1 MKLPISWL
9 EDFVK
14 INNPAERLAEDLQLS
29 GTKVE
34 SIENISGD
42 TVFDFEIT
50 PNRADCLSVIGVA
63 REIAAIYK
71 EKLTVPDVFTDTS
84 IGKDGKKVELTVTEN
99 KLCPFYSLGVIDNI
113 RVGSSPSWLVSRLEK
128 SGVRSINNIVDV
140 TNYVMIE
147 TGQPMHAFDYDKIKG
162 KMRLRSSLEGE
173 KIVTLDGI
181 GRDLPAGAIIIEDE
195 EKIIDLAGLM
205 GSESSEVS
213 TGTETVVL
221 HVPLYD
227 PLSIRRTSASLGLR
241 SEASNRFEK
250 KLDPIGHRYAFE
262 RSVHL
267 IQTIVSGRLTSSIK
281 SVNYPVRERSLLVP
295 ESLIRNVLGLKISGP
310 VIIDILKRLGFAVNQ
325 QTSTKEKI
333 LKVIIPTFRTDI
345 EDPIDITEEVGRIYG
360 YNNFPRV
367 LPVGSP
373 PIETSQQINFEKQ
386 VKEALSSVGLK
397 EIYSSSL
404 TSGQVLDNFGLSTQE
419 TLKISN
425 RLVIDFEYLR
435 PTLLIGLV
443 EAAALNVANFDRF
456 SLFETGK
463 VFSKE
468 KKAADLY
475 YQPNKIGAVFV
486 GRDFAE
492 AKGIL
497 ETALKKLSISD
508 LRFEK
513 TESKG
518 PLGVNSANVFS
529 GSKLLGFFG
538 DVEGTILNKIGITAP
553 VFAFELDQDSLE
565 SMSTQPFYHP
575 IHKFPTLKEN
585 ISLFLPDSLPFARV
599 YEAVK
604 SAAGKNFYSLEL
616 LEDTRLG
623 NKRAVLLGVEYFAQR
638 RTLDK
643 ADIAKIRKQ
652 VLDELVKIGVIIR
665 EGKAN

>member
-42 TVFDFEIT
+42 TVFDCEIT
-50 PNRADCLSVIGVA
+50 PNRADCLSVIGIA
-63 REIAAIYK
+63 REIAAIYNR
-71 EKLTVPDVFTDTS
+71 KLTVPAVFTGTNISEND
-84 IGKDGKKVELTVTEN
+84 KRVELTITEN
-99 KLCPFYSLGVIDNI
+99 KLCPSYSLGVIEDI
-113 RVGSSPSWLVSRLEK
+113 RIGKSPSWFVSRLEK
-128 SGVRSINNIVDV
+128 SGVRSINNIVDI

-162 KMRLRSSLEGE
+162 KMRLRSSFEGE

-181 GRDLPAGAIIIEDE
+181 ERKLPPGAIIIEDD

-205 GSESSEVS
+205 GGGNSEVG
-213 TGTETVVL
+213 TGTKTVVL

-227 PLSIRRTSASLGLR
+227 PLSIRRTSALLGLR

-250 KLDPIGHRYAFE
+250 KLDPAGHRYAFE
-262 RSVHL
+262 RSANL
-267 IQTIVSGRLTSSIK
+267 IQTLASGRLTSSIK
-281 SVNYPVRERSLLVP
+281 SVNYPVKEKSLLVP
-295 ESLIRNVLGLKISGP
+295 ESLIKNVLGLKISGP
-310 VIIDILKRLGFAVNQ
+310 EIIDILNRLGFAVNQ

-333 LKVIIPTFRTDI
+333 LKVVVPTFRTDI
-345 EDPIDITEEVGRIYG
+345 DNPIDITEEVGRIYG
-360 YNNFPRV
+360 YNNFPKV

-373 PIETSQQINFEKQ
+373 PVETNRQGNFEKR

-404 TSGQVLDNFGLSTQE
+404 TSGQMLDNFGISTQE
-419 TLKISN
+419 TLKIAN

-435 PTLLIGLV
+435 PTLLVGLV
-443 EAAALNVANFDRF
+443 EAAALNVANFNRF

-468 KKAADLY
+468 KKAGGLY
-475 YQPNKIGAVFV
+475 HQPNKIGTVFV
-486 GRDFAE
+486 GQNFAE

-497 ETALKKLSISD
+497 EAILKQLNISD

-513 TESKG
+513 TEHKKPWGRS
-518 PLGVNSANVFS
+518 SANVFS
-529 GSKLLGFFG
+529 GSKLLGVFG
-538 DVEGTILNKIGITAP
+538 NIEGTILNKLGITVP

-565 SMSTQPFYHP
+565 SISTQPFYHP

-585 ISLFLPDSLPFARV
+585 ISLFLPDDLPFANV
-599 YEAVK
+599 YEAIK
-604 SAAGKNFYSLEL
+604 RAAGKNFYSLEL

-623 NKRAVLLGVEYFAQR
+623 NKRAVLIGVEYFAQN

-643 ADIAKIRKQ
+643 NDVVKIRKQ
-652 VLDELVKIGVIIR
+652 VLDTLVNTGVTVR
-665 EGKAN
+665 GG